1 VPATEYRRADL
12 RVEVV
17 RHEELLFLRARVV
30 GTPGVLLFPGP
41 ASELLADEREPV
53 LAWFGAR
60 GGVGDA
66 LRAWAGG
73 RRASAGTDDVAADA
87 ASSRQGPRRLGV
99 RLHLGRL

>member
-1 VPATEYRRADL
+1 MPATEHLRADL

-17 RHEELLFLRARVV
+17 RHEELLFLRARVA
-30 GTPGVLLFPGP
+30 GTPGVLLFPGR
-41 ASELLADEREPV
+41 ALELLADEREPV

-73 RRASAGTDDVAADA
+73 GRASAGTDDGCAGIQRSIA
-87 ASSRQGPRRLGV
+87 ASR
-99 RLHLGRL
+99 GRCMQKP